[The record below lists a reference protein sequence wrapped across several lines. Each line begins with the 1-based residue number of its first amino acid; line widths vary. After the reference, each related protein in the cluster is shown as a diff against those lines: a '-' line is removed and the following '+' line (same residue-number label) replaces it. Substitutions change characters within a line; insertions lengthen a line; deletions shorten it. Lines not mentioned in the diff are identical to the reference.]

1 MNLIKYLT
9 IFLVTLPIASF
20 ADTSGCNISGTWKHA
35 DKNAWL
41 ELDLSSKTIKVKEHE
56 DNPKANGYTVIKD
69 IKLITELN
77 YSGYMYHA
85 ANDNY
90 VAVELVHNNC
100 KEIVVLYNKDKIL
113 TLHKE

>member
-1 MNLIKYLT
+1 
-9 IFLVTLPIASF
+9 
-20 ADTSGCNISGTWKHA
+20 
-35 DKNAWL
+35 
-41 ELDLSSKTIKVKEHE
+41 
-56 DNPKANGYTVIKD
+56 
-69 IKLITELN
+69 
-77 YSGYMYHA
+77 MYHA